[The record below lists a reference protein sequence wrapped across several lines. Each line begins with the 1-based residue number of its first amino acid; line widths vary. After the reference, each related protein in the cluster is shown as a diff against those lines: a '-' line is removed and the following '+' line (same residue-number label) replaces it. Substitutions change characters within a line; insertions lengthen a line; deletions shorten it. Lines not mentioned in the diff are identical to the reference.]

1 MKSYCAILR
10 ARLLTLLQY
19 RKAAFAGICTQMFW
33 ALIFNM
39 IFIAFYRGAHNTSST
54 IPLEVTLTF
63 NWINQAFWLL
73 IPWNIDKEIERQI
86 KTGSIAYE
94 LIRPLNLYWFLFS
107 RAAAVRIAP
116 LLLRTIP
123 YFLISGIFLAVY
135 HVEFVHPQSFAVGCT
150 FVASIGCS
158 FLLSSALTTLL
169 MLSLFWTLSGEGI
182 VRILPNITILLS
194 GLIVPLPL
202 FPSWL
207 QPFLEVQPIRGI
219 LDIPCRIYT
228 GLIPLD
234 QSLYYLMFQLSWA
247 AIAIALGS
255 YVSKRAIGKI
265 QIQGG

>member
-1 MKSYCAILR
+1 MKSYIAILR

-39 IFIAFYRGAHNTSST
+39 IFIAFYRGAHTSAST
-54 IPLEVTLTF
+54 IPLHVTLTF

-86 KTGSIAYE
+86 KVGSIAYE

-116 LLLRTIP
+116 LILRTIP
-123 YFLISGIFLAVY
+123 YFLLSALFLTVY
-135 HVEFVHPQSFAVGCT
+135 PVELAHPQSLATLCT

-158 FLLSSALTTLL
+158 LILSSAITTLIC
-169 MLSLFWTLSGEGI
+169 LSLFWTLSGEGI

-228 GLIPLD
+228 GLIPLE
-234 QSLYYLMFQLSWA
+234 QSGYYLAFQLAWA
-247 AIAIALGS
+247 AIAIVLGS
-255 YVSKRAIGKI
+255 YVSKRAIGKL